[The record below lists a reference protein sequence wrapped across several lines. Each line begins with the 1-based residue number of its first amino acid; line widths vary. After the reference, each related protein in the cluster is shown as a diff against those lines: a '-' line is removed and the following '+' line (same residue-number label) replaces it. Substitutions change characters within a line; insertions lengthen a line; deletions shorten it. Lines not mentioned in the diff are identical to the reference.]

1 MREPR
6 RTVEG
11 TARALQPPLPA
22 VRAGERVGARG
33 VLRGELLERPPR
45 VVVEERRAR
54 ASAGQ
59 GALLQPEDEDGVEA
73 PRSGAPEVDD
83 GNPARVVAC
92 TRRERCTL
100 DRCDHVLAA
109 QVAAEVAPVL
119 EL

>member
-22 VRAGERVGARG
+22 VRAGARACG
-33 VLRGELLERPPR
+33 VEEVAVVRDRIWAHEPRTALVEPPPR

-54 ASAGQ
+54 APAGQ

-92 TRRERCTL
+92 TRRE
-100 DRCDHVLAA
+100 
-109 QVAAEVAPVL
+109 
-119 EL
+119 